1 MGFLGGY
8 TEGCRFTGSFIFLE
22 IVLQWLEYGSE
33 LFRCVSGDLCSLTR
47 CWNGF
52 MRISVIVGR
61 WKVVDGPRS
70 MPWLFGGHG
79 NGVAGT
85 FLI

>member
-1 MGFLGGY
+1 
-8 TEGCRFTGSFIFLE
+8 
-22 IVLQWLEYGSE
+22 
-33 LFRCVSGDLCSLTR
+33 
-47 CWNGF
+47 